1 MEIKD
6 ILKQHADAVEQ
17 RVSALDAD
25 VKKALEGAGI
35 SRARL
40 DELEQKLARRG
51 SSDSGIPSTTSWGQ
65 QFIESED
72 VQLALKGMTAGHRIG
87 VEVKAIITSATADAL
102 GSAGGLVVPARDAT
116 YVGPQRRM
124 TVRDLLPQ
132 IQVSSGSV
140 EHARRKAFVNASATV
155 AEAASKPQSDLQ
167 YELVTE
173 PIRTIAHWVLAS
185 RQILDDAPQ
194 LKGLIDTDLLYGL
207 QYAEEL
213 QLLHGDNTGTNLNG
227 IFTQATAFAAGST
240 VIADANKIDV
250 IGVAMTQNAL
260 AEEPV
265 TGIVV
270 HPSDWSEMRLLK
282 NAEGEYVM
290 GPPGADVEP
299 RLFGAPAVITQA
311 MVAGSFL
318 VGNFEKAT
326 LYDRMAAR
334 VEVST
339 EDSDNFRK
347 NLVTVLAEER
357 IGLAVKA
364 PTAFTK
370 GVYATAITDLAS

>member
-1 MEIKD
+1 MEMTD
-6 ILKQHADAVEQ
+6 ILKKHFAEVEAKVGPIDDNVRVALQ
-17 RVSALDAD
+17 RLN
-25 VKKALEGAGI
+25 
-35 SRARL
+35 
-40 DELEQKLARRG
+40 ELEQKVARRG
-51 SSDSGIPSTTSWGQ
+51 SSEGGSPFVKSWGD
-65 QFIESED
+65 QFIEAEH
-72 VQLALKGMTAGHRIG
+72 VQGFLGDITAGRRIG
-87 VEVKAIITSATADAL
+87 VEVKAIITSTPTL
-102 GSAGGLVVPARDAT
+102 GLGAAGGLVVPTQDLA
-116 YVGPQRRM
+116 YVGPQRRLV
-124 TVRDLLPQ
+124 VRDLLPQ

-140 EHARRKAFVNASATV
+140 EYARRKNFINAAATV
-155 AEAASKPQSDLQ
+155 AEAALKPQSDLE
-167 YELVTE
+167 YELVAV
-173 PIRTIAHWVLAS
+173 PISTIAHWVLAS

-207 QYAEEL
+207 GYAEEL
-213 QLLHGDNTGTNLNG
+213 QLLHGAGTGTDLLG
-227 IFTQATAFAAGST
+227 IYTQATAFAAGSV
-240 VIADANKIDV
+240 VIAAANKIDV

-282 NAEGEYVM
+282 NTQGEYVM

-299 RLFGAPAVITQA
+299 RLFGVPAVVTQA
-311 MVAGSFL
+311 MIAGSFL
-318 VGNFEKAT
+318 VGNFQKAT

-364 PTAFTK
+364 PAAFTK
-370 GVYATAITDLAS
+370 GTYAAAITDLAS